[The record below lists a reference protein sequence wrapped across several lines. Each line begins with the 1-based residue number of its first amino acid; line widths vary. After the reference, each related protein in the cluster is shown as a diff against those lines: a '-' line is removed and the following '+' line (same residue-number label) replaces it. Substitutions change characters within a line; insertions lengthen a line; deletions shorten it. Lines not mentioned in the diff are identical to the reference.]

1 MAFDCRTRR
10 TSDKDIPKLR
20 AMAAG
25 LRPAL
30 NDARHLAFGDANGLL
45 ISWLDRLLCY
55 RLSTAALDFVID
67 GGVRRE
73 RR

>member
-1 MAFDCRTRR
+1 
-10 TSDKDIPKLR
+10 
-20 AMAAG
+20 MAAG
-25 LRPAL
+25 LRPAS

-45 ISWLDRLLCY
+45 ISWLDRLFCY
-55 RLSTAALDFVID
+55 RHSTALDFVID